1 MKSEFEIAI
10 TQLCSDRNLSP
21 EVILEAIEAA
31 LVSAYKRNY
40 GANQNVRVT
49 VDPRTGQARVFVDKT
64 AVQTVE
70 DEHAEISLA
79 EVRIHNPEAQI
90 GDTVSIELKP
100 RNFGRMRL
108 KPPSRL
114 SCSAFAKPS
123 GIRCTWSMPTAKA
136 RL

>member
-70 DEHAEISLA
+70 DEQTEMPLA
-79 EVRIHNPEAQI
+79 GLDGVQRLSR
-90 GDTVSIELKP
+90 GYVSIELN
-100 RNFGRMRL
+100 RNLSVLRL
-108 KPPSRL
+108 NASRL
-114 SCSAFAKPS
+114 LCSAS
-123 GIRCTWSMPTAKA
+123 RRRDSVYWSMPTAKA